1 MVVSSHTALN
11 KISASG
17 VKELDDFISQTLD
30 PSISAAD
37 IIKPVGLHFVVKEKI
52 FMGNA
57 HGALCPIRLL
67 LQDSSSETKLCK
79 LVWGQRDQRSKVIRK
94 AKVGVKKLSVI
105 CLDDFW
111 AISDEKSFEK
121 TGTGYHF
128 FIRSY
133 RVVKKD
139 VDEVAYNRWLSG

>member
-17 VKELDDFISQTLD
+17 VKELDDFIAQTLD
-30 PSISAAD
+30 PSVIAAD
-37 IIKPVGLHFVVKEKI
+37 IIKPVGLHFVVKEKV

-57 HGALCPIRLL
+57 HGVQCPIRLL
-67 LQDSSSETKLCK
+67 LQDSSRETKLCK
-79 LVWGQRDQRSKVIRK
+79 LVWAERAQRSKVIRK
-94 AKVGVKKLSVI
+94 AKLGVKKLSVI

-111 AISDEKSFEK
+111 DEKSFEK

-128 FIRSY
+128 FIRAY
-133 RVVKKD
+133 HVVKKD
-139 VDEVAYNRWLSG
+139 IDEVAYNRWLSG